1 MACEDGT
8 GTYRRYERTN
18 RKKLNYPKLKKKIDE
33 IQIVLHNALH
43 QRDRPKPV
51 LGIGIGT
58 AFQQEA
64 SHLHG
69 GRRTVGCQAVVQ
81 RGIAWNS

>member
-1 MACEDGT
+1 MYIFKMRLHSANGFI
-8 GTYRRYERTN
+8 GQ
-18 RKKLNYPKLKKKIDE
+18 KLNYPELEEKIDE

-51 LGIGIGT
+51 LGIGIGA
-58 AFQQEA
+58 AFQQHA
-64 SHLHG
+64 RHLHG

-81 RGIAWNS
+81 RGIA